1 MGISDI
7 VERGKRQACKKEDRS
22 KKRKEGE
29 GREGRRQ
36 ATKKEGKKG
45 GRKRGRKGG
54 KEG

>member
-7 VERGKRQACKKEDRS
+7 VERGKRQACRKEERS

-36 ATKKEGKKG
+36 V
-45 GRKRGRKGG
+45 KRDDWKD
-54 KEG
+54 